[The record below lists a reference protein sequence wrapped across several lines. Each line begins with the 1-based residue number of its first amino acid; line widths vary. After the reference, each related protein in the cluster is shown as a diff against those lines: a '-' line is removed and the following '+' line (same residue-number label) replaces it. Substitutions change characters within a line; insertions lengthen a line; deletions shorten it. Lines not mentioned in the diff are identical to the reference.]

1 MLHAIDKIFSNIY
14 NINIRNLDLLKNNIQ
29 RIKDEKY
36 II

>member
-1 MLHAIDKIFSNIY
+1 MLHAIDEIFSNIY

>member
-1 MLHAIDKIFSNIY
+1 MQFSNIY

-29 RIKDEKY
+29 RITDEKY

>member
-1 MLHAIDKIFSNIY
+1 MLHAIDEIFSNIY
-14 NINIRNLDLLKNNIQ
+14 NINIRDLDLLKNNIQ